1 MEAASGRRKR
11 SGQHRSGHRHD
22 GSFYMCSGKAGNPT
36 GFAAWW
42 NHLSGGGICTE
53 LDKVNSN
60 KGDMLLNTSFAPFFD
75 DVRDGAYDSGL
86 LTPPCGQ
93 FNPRRIAFPDDRYPV
108 LRTLADFGM
117 GVTGLSDRCQIS
129 VDAVNVLAVRVCLV
143 ARKMFDLRRSWV
155 IENPPTRSDS
165 TGAFRRFFRP
175 QLDGHASF
183 FILPCMQALIEYT
196 GALFALRGLG

>member
-1 MEAASGRRKR
+1 
-11 SGQHRSGHRHD
+11 
-22 GSFYMCSGKAGNPT
+22 
-36 GFAAWW
+36 
-42 NHLSGGGICTE
+42 
-53 LDKVNSN
+53 
-60 KGDMLLNTSFAPFFD
+60 MLLNTSFAPFFD
-75 DVRDGAYDSGL
+75 DVRNGAYDSGL

-93 FNPRRIAFPDDRYPV
+93 FNPRRIAFPDDRYPL

-117 GVTGLSDRCQIS
+117 GVTGLSDRFQIS